1 ATAGR
6 RARQPR
12 VREAAARLAEI
23 GVPES
28 IQHDDLHDGQVFVRD
43 GGYRVIDWGDASV
56 GHPFL
61 TLVVTERVFRYG
73 LHLDD
78 AGIARL
84 RDAYLEPFTV
94 LAPRAAMESARPD
107 VLLLGGIKRALA
119 WARILGAAPE
129 SELVP
134 YRDSAPGWLAL
145 ALEGA
150 DASG

>member
-78 AGIARL
+78 AEIARL
-84 RDAYLEPFTV
+84 RDAYLEPFTDHV
-94 LAPRAAMESARPD
+94 PRAAIEASLQD
-107 VLLLGGIKRALA
+107 VRLLGSITRALA
-119 WARILGAAPE
+119 WARILVDVPEDERAPYAD
-129 SELVP
+129 P
-134 YRDSAPGWLAL
+134 GPGWL
-145 ALEGA
+145 G
-150 DASG
+150 